1 MESRAGVL
9 PLLIVAGLF
18 AVGAGVLVSLRGA
31 PEPPLRAGAVAPGF
45 TLPRLD
51 GPPISLSSL
60 RSHVVF
66 VNFWATWCAPCRDE
80 APSLQRLYE
89 GLRAEGFHVIAVS
102 IDAASA
108 EAEVRGFREQYELGF
123 PILLDS
129 DRSIY
134 SAYGASGVPETFLID
149 RNGQIVE
156 HFVGPRDWDEPRY
169 SAAIRRVLAQESIP
183 SPSGPPGLGETQN
196 ER

>member
-1 MESRAGVL
+1 M
-9 PLLIVAGLF
+9 
-18 AVGAGVLVSLRGA
+18 
-31 PEPPLRAGAVAPGF
+31 
-45 TLPRLD
+45 
-51 GPPISLSSL
+51 
-60 RSHVVF
+60 
-66 VNFWATWCAPCRDE
+66 
-80 APSLQRLYE
+80 
-89 GLRAEGFHVIAVS
+89 IAVS

-108 EAEVRGFREQYELGF
+108 EAEVRAFREQYGLDF

-183 SPSGPPGLGETQN
+183 SPSGPPGLGEMQN

>member
-1 MESRAGVL
+1 
-9 PLLIVAGLF
+9 VAGLF

-31 PEPPLRAGAVAPGF
+31 PEPPLRAGAAAPEF

-51 GPPISLSSL
+51 GSPISLSSL
-60 RSHVVF
+60 RSQVVF

-80 APSLQRLYE
+80 APSLQRLQE

-108 EAEVRGFREQYELGF
+108 EAEVRAFREQYGLDF

-183 SPSGPPGLGETQN
+183 SPSGPPGLGEMQN